1 MVIVWKG
8 IGIIVPILLVAIG
21 YIVSLFY
28 EDKTLGNTN
37 LLGWAFFYSSI
48 IFILVGLAVALPSEE
63 EKSKTGKKLTLWRHT
78 FFFLP
83 ILFWGLIFLILCIY
97 LLLIYNPNPVFK
109 FDEAKYNLEQTPSES
124 TIIHF
129 YNPSGDSIRY
139 SIVDVNGEEEV
150 ADLAGYTSELVS
162 STGEKDECYLF
173 GGRTLDGEFRMFIQ
187 PKDEKNYDKNKY
199 RVIKE
204 DGENIYM
211 RKIQKPTIETNDVD
225 DVWILVDSE
234 YKLALIDVTNIY
246 SNGKLKRDLINK
258 VNWLEKI
265 EQKYSGDDVIVV
277 DKVHPQKDGTIK
289 VISPNTAFT
298 EEITAKTK
306 IYFLLDYSSDEDL
319 NKKYIAEEIIR
330 LTTD

>member
-1 MVIVWKG
+1 
-8 IGIIVPILLVAIG
+8 
-21 YIVSLFY
+21 
-28 EDKTLGNTN
+28 
-37 LLGWAFFYSSI
+37 
-48 IFILVGLAVALPSEE
+48 
-63 EKSKTGKKLTLWRHT
+63 
-78 FFFLP
+78 
-83 ILFWGLIFLILCIY
+83 
-97 LLLIYNPNPVFK
+97 
-109 FDEAKYNLEQTPSES
+109 
-124 TIIHF
+124 
-129 YNPSGDSIRY
+129 
-139 SIVDVNGEEEV
+139 
-150 ADLAGYTSELVS
+150 
-162 STGEKDECYLF
+162 
-173 GGRTLDGEFRMFIQ
+173 
-187 PKDEKNYDKNKY
+187 
-199 RVIKE
+199 
-204 DGENIYM
+204 M

-246 SNGKLKRDLINK
+246 LNGKLKRDLINK